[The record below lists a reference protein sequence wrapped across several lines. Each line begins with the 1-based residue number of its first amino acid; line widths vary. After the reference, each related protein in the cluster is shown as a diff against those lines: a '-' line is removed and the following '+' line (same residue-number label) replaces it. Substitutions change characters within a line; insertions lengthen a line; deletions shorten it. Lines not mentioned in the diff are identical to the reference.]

1 MMDYSFC
8 FGIDLIITM
17 LIIFMLV
24 LGIYVF
30 RNGPIMSGII
40 ATLTGIIVVYMAM
53 TTLYEDVL
61 QQDAA
66 AYRYKIAIEEN
77 LDDGFSQHFYEELDD
92 DGRAAIINSIK
103 NADLVRGKLGVQYGY
118 GAKDTEQ
125 HYIRLYLDT
134 LLRLYFLPLI
144 LPIIVLPML
153 IAGGYKLATI
163 SIRSYDAAKKE
174 KESLEKELSQIT
186 AKVNQGWEDYS
197 KVSREIQKKE
207 EINREMTNVQEQLD
221 EKEREFSRLK
231 FEMENYKNTPKYLDY
246 MHFLKDEREITQRLE
261 SLNKAYQTKKEEAQ
275 KLKEELDTIKE
286 NKKILDSRKRQK
298 KEQINKQLDDFLKEK
313 L

>member
-1 MMDYSFC
+1 MD
-8 FGIDLIITM
+8 
-17 LIIFMLV
+17 
-24 LGIYVF
+24 
-30 RNGPIMSGII
+30 N
-40 ATLTGIIVVYMAM
+40 
-53 TTLYEDVL
+53 
-61 QQDAA
+61 
-66 AYRYKIAIEEN
+66 
-77 LDDGFSQHFYEELDD
+77 GFSQHFYEEDD

-103 NADLVRGKLGVQYGY
+103 NADLIRGKLGVQYGY
-118 GAKDTEQ
+118 GAKDTER

-134 LLRLYFLPLI
+134 LLRLYFLPLF

-163 SIRSYDAAKKE
+163 SIRSYDAVKKE
-174 KESLEKELSQIT
+174 KESLEKELSQIKV
-186 AKVNQGWEDYS
+186 KVNQGWEDYS

-221 EKEREFSRLK
+221 EKEMEFSRLK
-231 FEMENYKNTPKYLDY
+231 FEMENYKNTPKYVDY
-246 MHFLKDEREITQRLE
+246 MHYLKDEKEITQKLE
-261 SLNKAYQTKKEEAQ
+261 SLNKAYQSKKEEAQ

-286 NKKILDSRKRQK
+286 NKRILDSRKRQK

>member
-77 LDDGFSQHFYEELDD
+77 LDDGFSQHFTKSWMMMVAPLLSIPSRMQTWCEVNWVYSTVME
-92 DGRAAIINSIK
+92 RRIRNSITS
-103 NADLVRGKLGVQYGY
+103 DCIWTR
-118 GAKDTEQ
+118 
-125 HYIRLYLDT
+125 
-134 LLRLYFLPLI
+134 
-144 LPIIVLPML
+144 
-153 IAGGYKLATI
+153 
-163 SIRSYDAAKKE
+163 
-174 KESLEKELSQIT
+174 
-186 AKVNQGWEDYS
+186 YS
-197 KVSREIQKKE
+197 
-207 EINREMTNVQEQLD
+207 
-221 EKEREFSRLK
+221 
-231 FEMENYKNTPKYLDY
+231 
-246 MHFLKDEREITQRLE
+246 
-261 SLNKAYQTKKEEAQ
+261 
-275 KLKEELDTIKE
+275 
-286 NKKILDSRKRQK
+286 
-298 KEQINKQLDDFLKEK
+298 DFTSCR
-313 L
+313 

>member
-17 LIIFMLV
+17 LIIFMLA

-40 ATLTGIIVVYMAM
+40 AMLTGMIVIYMAM
-53 TTLYEDVL
+53 TTFYEDVL
-61 QQDAA
+61 QQDAV

-77 LDDGFSQHFYEELDD
+77 LDNGFSQHFYEEDD

-103 NADLVRGKLGVQYGY
+103 NADLIRGKLGVQYGY
-118 GAKDTEQ
+118 GAKDTER

-134 LLRLYFLPLI
+134 LFRLYFLPLV

-153 IAGGYKLATI
+153 IAGGYRLVTI
-163 SIRSYDAAKKE
+163 SIRSYDAVKKE
-174 KESLEKELSQIT
+174 KESLEKELSQIKV
-186 AKVNQGWEDYS
+186 KVNQGWEDYS

-221 EKEREFSRLK
+221 EKEMEFSRLK
-231 FEMENYKNTPKYLDY
+231 FEMENYKNTPKYVDY
-246 MHFLKDEREITQRLE
+246 MHYLKDEREITQKLE

-286 NKKILDSRKRQK
+286 NKRILDSRKRQK

>member
-1 MMDYSFC
+1 MMDYSFF
-8 FGIDLIITM
+8 FGIDLMITM
-17 LIIFMLV
+17 LIIFMLS
-24 LGIYVF
+24 LGIYVL
-30 RNGPIMSGII
+30 RNGTFMSGII
-40 ATLTGIIVVYMAM
+40 ATLIGIIVIYMAM
-53 TTLYEDVL
+53 TTSYEDVL

-66 AYRYKIAIEEN
+66 MYRYKIAIEEN
-77 LDDGFSQHFYEELDD
+77 LDNGFSQHYYEELDD

-103 NADLVRGKLGVQYGY
+103 NADLIRGKLGVQYGY
-118 GAKDTEQ
+118 GAKDTER

-134 LLRLYFLPLI
+134 LLRLYFLPLV

-153 IAGGYKLATI
+153 IAGGYRLATI
-163 SIRSYDAAKKE
+163 SIRSYDAVKKG

-186 AKVNQGWEDYS
+186 AKVNQGREDYS

-231 FEMENYKNTPKYLDY
+231 FEIENYRTTQKYVDY
-246 MHFLKDEREITQRLE
+246 MHYLKDEREITQRLE

-275 KLKEELDTIKE
+275 KLKGELDTIIE
-286 NKKILDSRKRQK
+286 NKRILDSRKRQK

>member
-17 LIIFMLV
+17 LIIFMLA

-40 ATLTGIIVVYMAM
+40 ATLTGMIVVYMAM
-53 TTLYEDVL
+53 TMPYEDAL
-61 QQDAA
+61 QQDAT

-77 LDDGFSQHFYEELDD
+77 LDNGFSQHFYEEDD
-92 DGRAAIINSIK
+92 DDRAAIINSIK

-186 AKVNQGWEDYS
+186 AKV
-197 KVSREIQKKE
+197 SREIQKKE

-246 MHFLKDEREITQRLE
+246 MHFLRDEKEITQRLE
-261 SLNKAYQTKKEEAQ
+261 SLNRAYQTKKEEAQ

-286 NKKILDSRKRQK
+286 NKKILDSRKKQK

>member
-17 LIIFMLV
+17 LIIFMLA

-40 ATLTGIIVVYMAM
+40 AMLTGMIVIYMAM
-53 TTLYEDVL
+53 TTFYEDVL
-61 QQDAA
+61 QQDAV

-77 LDDGFSQHFYEELDD
+77 LDNGFSQHFYEEGD
-92 DGRAAIINSIK
+92 DGRAAIINSIE
-103 NADLVRGKLGVQYGY
+103 NADLIRGKLGVQYGY
-118 GAKDTEQ
+118 GAKDTER

-134 LLRLYFLPLI
+134 LFRLYFLPLV

-153 IAGGYKLATI
+153 IAGGYRLVTI
-163 SIRSYDAAKKE
+163 SIRSYDAVKKE
-174 KESLEKELSQIT
+174 KESLEKELSQIKV
-186 AKVNQGWEDYS
+186 KVNQGWEDYS

-207 EINREMTNVQEQLD
+207 EINRGMTNVQEQLD
-221 EKEREFSRLK
+221 EKEMEFSRLK
-231 FEMENYKNTPKYLDY
+231 FEMENYKNTPKYVDY
-246 MHFLKDEREITQRLE
+246 MHYLKDEREITQRLE

>member
-1 MMDYSFC
+1 MMDYSFF
-8 FGIDLIITM
+8 FGIDLMITM
-17 LIIFMLV
+17 LIIFMLS
-24 LGIYVF
+24 LGIYVL
-30 RNGPIMSGII
+30 RNGTFMSGII
-40 ATLTGIIVVYMAM
+40 ATLIGIIVIYMAM
-53 TTLYEDVL
+53 TTFYEDVL

-66 AYRYKIAIEEN
+66 MYRYKIAIEEN
-77 LDDGFSQHFYEELDD
+77 LDNGFSQHFYELDD
-92 DGRAAIINSIK
+92 DGRAAIINSVK
-103 NADLVRGKLGVQYGY
+103 NADLMRGKLGVQYGY
-118 GAKDTEQ
+118 GAKDTER

-134 LLRLYFLPLI
+134 LLRLYFLPLV

-163 SIRSYDAAKKE
+163 SIRSYDAVKKQ

-207 EINREMTNVQEQLD
+207 EINREMTNLQEQLD
-221 EKEREFSRLK
+221 EKEMEFSRLK
-231 FEMENYKNTPKYLDY
+231 FEMENYKNTSKYVDY
-246 MHFLKDEREITQRLE
+246 MHYLKNEREITQRLE
-261 SLNKAYQTKKEEAQ
+261 SLNKAYQIKKEEAQ

-286 NKKILDSRKRQK
+286 NKRILDSRKRQK

>member
-17 LIIFMLV
+17 LIIFMLA

-30 RNGPIMSGII
+30 RNGPFMSGII
-40 ATLTGIIVVYMAM
+40 AMLTGMIVIYMAM
-53 TTLYEDVL
+53 TTFYEDVL
-61 QQDAA
+61 QQDAV

-77 LDDGFSQHFYEELDD
+77 LDNGFSQHFYEEDD

-103 NADLVRGKLGVQYGY
+103 NADLIRGKLGVQYGY
-118 GAKDTEQ
+118 GAKDTER

-134 LLRLYFLPLI
+134 LLRLYFLPLF

-163 SIRSYDAAKKE
+163 SIRSYDAVKKE
-174 KESLEKELSQIT
+174 KESLEKELSQIKV
-186 AKVNQGWEDYS
+186 KVNQGWEDYS

-221 EKEREFSRLK
+221 EKEMEFSRLK
-231 FEMENYKNTPKYLDY
+231 FEMENYKNTPKYVDY
-246 MHFLKDEREITQRLE
+246 MHYLKDEKEITQKLE
-261 SLNKAYQTKKEEAQ
+261 SLNKAYQSKKEEAQ

-286 NKKILDSRKRQK
+286 NKRILDSRKRQK

>member
-8 FGIDLIITM
+8 FSIDLIITM
-17 LIIFMLV
+17 LIIFTLA

-53 TTLYEDVL
+53 TTLYEDAL
-61 QQDAA
+61 QQDAI

-77 LDDGFSQHFYEELDD
+77 LDNGFSQHFYEKDD

-103 NADLVRGKLGVQYGY
+103 NADLMRGKLGVQYGY

-134 LLRLYFLPLI
+134 LLRLYFLPLV

-163 SIRSYDAAKKE
+163 SIRSYDAVKKQ
-174 KESLEKELSQIT
+174 KESLEEELSQIT

-197 KVSREIQKKE
+197 KVSHEIQKKE

-246 MHFLKDEREITQRLE
+246 MHFLRDEREITQRLE
-261 SLNKAYQTKKEEAQ
+261 SLNKAYQQKKEEAQ
-275 KLKEELDTIKE
+275 KLKEELDTIIE
-286 NKKILDSRKRQK
+286 NKRILDSRKRQK
-298 KEQINKQLDDFLKEK
+298 KEQINKQLDNFLKEK

>member
-17 LIIFMLV
+17 LIIFMLA

-40 ATLTGIIVVYMAM
+40 AMLTGMIVIYMAM
-53 TTLYEDVL
+53 TTFYEDVL
-61 QQDAA
+61 QQDAV

-77 LDDGFSQHFYEELDD
+77 LDNGFSQHFYEEDD

-103 NADLVRGKLGVQYGY
+103 NADLIRGKLGVQYGY
-118 GAKDTEQ
+118 GAKDTER

-134 LLRLYFLPLI
+134 LLRLYFLPLV
-144 LPIIVLPML
+144 LPIIVLPIL
-153 IAGGYKLATI
+153 IAGGYKLVTI
-163 SIRSYDAAKKE
+163 SIRSYDAVKKE

-207 EINREMTNVQEQLD
+207 EINREMTNLQEQLD
-221 EKEREFSRLK
+221 EKEMEFSRLK
-231 FEMENYKNTPKYLDY
+231 FEIENYKTTTKYVDY
-246 MHFLKDEREITQRLE
+246 MRFLKDEREITQRLE
-261 SLNKAYQTKKEEAQ
+261 SLNRTYQTKKEEAQ
-275 KLKEELDTIKE
+275 KLKEELDTITE
-286 NKKILDSRKRQK
+286 NKRILDSRKRQK

>member
-17 LIIFMLV
+17 LIIFMLA

-40 ATLTGIIVVYMAM
+40 AMLTGMIVIYMAM
-53 TTLYEDVL
+53 TTFYEDVL
-61 QQDAA
+61 QQDAV

-77 LDDGFSQHFYEELDD
+77 LDNGFSQHFYEEDD

-103 NADLVRGKLGVQYGY
+103 NADLIRGKLGVQYGY
-118 GAKDTEQ
+118 GAKDTER

-134 LLRLYFLPLI
+134 LLRLYFLPLV

-153 IAGGYKLATI
+153 IAGGYRLATI
-163 SIRSYDAAKKE
+163 SIRSYDAVKKE
-174 KESLEKELSQIT
+174 KESVEKELSQLT

-207 EINREMTNVQEQLD
+207 EINREMTNLQEQLN
-221 EKEREFSRLK
+221 EKEMEFSRLK
-231 FEMENYKNTPKYLDY
+231 FEMENYKTTQKYLDY
-246 MHFLKDEREITQRLE
+246 MHFLRNEREITQRLE
-261 SLNKAYQTKKEEAQ
+261 SLNKEYQVKKEEAQ
-275 KLKEELDTIKE
+275 KLKEELDTLKE
-286 NKKILDSRKRQK
+286 NKRILDGRKRQK

>member
-8 FGIDLIITM
+8 FSIDLIITM
-17 LIIFMLV
+17 LIIFTLA

-53 TTLYEDVL
+53 TTLYEDAL
-61 QQDAA
+61 QQDAI

-77 LDDGFSQHFYEELDD
+77 LDNGFSQHFYEKDD

-103 NADLVRGKLGVQYGY
+103 NADLMRGKLGVQYGY

-134 LLRLYFLPLI
+134 LLRLYFLPLV

-163 SIRSYDAAKKE
+163 SIRSYDAVKKQ
-174 KESLEKELSQIT
+174 KESLEEELSQIT

-197 KVSREIQKKE
+197 KVSHEIQKKE

-231 FEMENYKNTPKYLDY
+231 FEMENYKTTPKYVDY
-246 MHFLKDEREITQRLE
+246 MRFLKDEREITQRLE
-261 SLNKAYQTKKEEAQ
+261 SLNKAYQQKKEEAQ
-275 KLKEELDTIKE
+275 KLKEEMDTIIE
-286 NKKILDSRKRQK
+286 NKRILDSRKRQK

>member
-17 LIIFMLV
+17 LIIFMLA

-40 ATLTGIIVVYMAM
+40 AMLTGMIVIYMAM
-53 TTLYEDVL
+53 TTFYEDVL
-61 QQDAA
+61 QQDAV

-77 LDDGFSQHFYEELDD
+77 LDNGFSQHFYEEDD

-103 NADLVRGKLGVQYGY
+103 NADLIRGKLGVQYGY
-118 GAKDTEQ
+118 GAKDTER

-134 LLRLYFLPLI
+134 LLRLYFLPLF

-163 SIRSYDAAKKE
+163 SIRSYDAVKKE
-174 KESLEKELSQIT
+174 KESLEKELSQIKV
-186 AKVNQGWEDYS
+186 KVNQGWEDYS

-221 EKEREFSRLK
+221 EKEMEFSRLK
-231 FEMENYKNTPKYLDY
+231 FEMENYKNTPKYVDY
-246 MHFLKDEREITQRLE
+246 MHYLKDEKEITQKLE
-261 SLNKAYQTKKEEAQ
+261 SLNKAYQSKKEEAQ

-286 NKKILDSRKRQK
+286 NKRILDSRKRQK
-298 KEQINKQLDDFLKEK
+298 KNR
-313 L
+313 

>member
-8 FGIDLIITM
+8 FSIDLIITM
-17 LIIFMLV
+17 LIIFTLA

-53 TTLYEDVL
+53 TTLYEDAL
-61 QQDAA
+61 QQDAT

-77 LDDGFSQHFYEELDD
+77 LDNGFSQHFYEEDD
-92 DGRAAIINSIK
+92 DSRAAIINSIK
-103 NADLVRGKLGVQYGY
+103 NADLIRGKLGVQYGY

-134 LLRLYFLPLI
+134 LFRLYFLPLV

-153 IAGGYKLATI
+153 IAGGYKLATL

-186 AKVNQGWEDYS
+186 AKVNQGREDYS

-207 EINREMTNVQEQLD
+207 EINREMTNLQEQLD
-221 EKEREFSRLK
+221 EKEMEFSRLK
-231 FEMENYKNTPKYLDY
+231 FEMENYKTTPKYVDY
-246 MHFLKDEREITQRLE
+246 MHYLKDEREITQRLE

-275 KLKEELDTIKE
+275 KLKGELDTIIE
-286 NKKILDSRKRQK
+286 NKRILDSRKRQK

>member
-17 LIIFMLV
+17 LIIFMLA

-40 ATLTGIIVVYMAM
+40 AMLTGMIVIYMAM
-53 TTLYEDVL
+53 TTFYEDVL
-61 QQDAA
+61 QQDAV

-77 LDDGFSQHFYEELDD
+77 LDNGFSQHFYEEDD
-92 DGRAAIINSIK
+92 DGRAAIINSIE
-103 NADLVRGKLGVQYGY
+103 NADLIRGKLGVQYGY
-118 GAKDTEQ
+118 GAKDTER

-134 LLRLYFLPLI
+134 LFRLYFLPLV

-153 IAGGYKLATI
+153 IAGGYRLVTI
-163 SIRSYDAAKKE
+163 SIRSYDAVKKE
-174 KESLEKELSQIT
+174 KESLEKELSQIKV
-186 AKVNQGWEDYS
+186 KVNQGWEDYS

-207 EINREMTNVQEQLD
+207 EINRGMTNVQEQLD
-221 EKEREFSRLK
+221 EKEMEFSRLK
-231 FEMENYKNTPKYLDY
+231 FEMENYKNTPKYVDY
-246 MHFLKDEREITQRLE
+246 MHYLKDEREITQKLE
-261 SLNKAYQTKKEEAQ
+261 SLNKAYQAKKEEAQ

-286 NKKILDSRKRQK
+286 NKRILDSRKRQK

>member
-17 LIIFMLV
+17 LIIFMLA

-40 ATLTGIIVVYMAM
+40 AMLTGMIVIYMAM
-53 TTLYEDVL
+53 TTFYEDVL
-61 QQDAA
+61 QQDAV

-77 LDDGFSQHFYEELDD
+77 LDNGFSQHFYEEDD

-103 NADLVRGKLGVQYGY
+103 NADLIRGKLGVQYGY
-118 GAKDTEQ
+118 GAKDTER

-134 LLRLYFLPLI
+134 LFRLYFLPLV

-153 IAGGYKLATI
+153 IAGGYRLVTI
-163 SIRSYDAAKKE
+163 SIRSYDAVKKE
-174 KESLEKELSQIT
+174 KESLEKELSQIKV
-186 AKVNQGWEDYS
+186 KVNQGWEDYS

-221 EKEREFSRLK
+221 EKEMEFSRLK
-231 FEMENYKNTPKYLDY
+231 FEMENYKNTPKYVDY
-246 MHFLKDEREITQRLE
+246 MHYLKDEREITQKLE

-286 NKKILDSRKRQK
+286 NKRILDSRKRQK
-298 KEQINKQLDDFLKEK
+298 KEQINKQLDDFLNKK

>member
-17 LIIFMLV
+17 LIIFMLA

-30 RNGPIMSGII
+30 RNGPIMSGVI
-40 ATLTGIIVVYMAM
+40 AMLTGTIVIYMAM
-53 TTLYEDVL
+53 TTFYEDIL
-61 QQDAA
+61 QQDAV

-77 LDDGFSQHFYEELDD
+77 LDNGFSQHFYEEDD

-103 NADLVRGKLGVQYGY
+103 NADLIRGKLGVQYGY
-118 GAKDTEQ
+118 GAKDTER

-134 LLRLYFLPLI
+134 LFRLYFLPLV
-144 LPIIVLPML
+144 LPIIVLPLL
-153 IAGGYKLATI
+153 IAGGYRLVTI
-163 SIRSYDAAKKE
+163 SIRSYDEVKKE
-174 KESLEKELSQIT
+174 KESLEKELSQIKV
-186 AKVNQGWEDYS
+186 KVNQGWEDYS

-221 EKEREFSRLK
+221 EKEMEFSRLK
-231 FEMENYKNTPKYLDY
+231 FEMENYKNTPKYVDY
-246 MHFLKDEREITQRLE
+246 RHYLKDEREITQRLE

-286 NKKILDSRKRQK
+286 NKRILDSRKRQK

>member
-1 MMDYSFC
+1 MMDYSFF
-8 FGIDLIITM
+8 FGIDLMITM
-17 LIIFMLV
+17 LIIFMLS
-24 LGIYVF
+24 LGIYVL
-30 RNGPIMSGII
+30 RNGTFMSGII
-40 ATLTGIIVVYMAM
+40 ATLIGIIVIYMAM
-53 TTLYEDVL
+53 TTSYEDVL

-66 AYRYKIAIEEN
+66 MYRYKIAIEEN
-77 LDDGFSQHFYEELDD
+77 LDNGFSQHYYEELDD

-103 NADLVRGKLGVQYGY
+103 NADLMRGKLGVQYGY
-118 GAKDTEQ
+118 GAKDTER

-134 LLRLYFLPLI
+134 LLRLYFLPLV

-153 IAGGYKLATI
+153 IAGGYRLATI
-163 SIRSYDAAKKE
+163 SIRSYDAVKKE

-186 AKVNQGWEDYS
+186 AKVNQGREDYS

-207 EINREMTNVQEQLD
+207 EINREMTNLQEQLD

-231 FEMENYKNTPKYLDY
+231 FEIENYRTTQKYVDY

-275 KLKEELDTIKE
+275 KLKGELDTIIE
-286 NKKILDSRKRQK
+286 NKRILDSRKKQK
-298 KEQINKQLDDFLKEK
+298 KEQINKQLYDFLKEK

>member
-17 LIIFMLV
+17 LIIFMLA

-40 ATLTGIIVVYMAM
+40 AMLTGMIVIYMAM
-53 TTLYEDVL
+53 TTFYEDVL
-61 QQDAA
+61 QQDAV

-77 LDDGFSQHFYEELDD
+77 LDNGFSQHFYEEDD

-103 NADLVRGKLGVQYGY
+103 NADLIRGKLGVQYGY
-118 GAKDTEQ
+118 GAKDTER

-134 LLRLYFLPLI
+134 LLRLYFLPLF

-163 SIRSYDAAKKE
+163 SIRSYDAVKKE
-174 KESLEKELSQIT
+174 KESLEKELSQIKV
-186 AKVNQGWEDYS
+186 KVNQGWEDYS

-221 EKEREFSRLK
+221 EKEMEFSRLK
-231 FEMENYKNTPKYLDY
+231 FEMENYKNTPKYVDY
-246 MHFLKDEREITQRLE
+246 MHYLKDEKEITQKLE
-261 SLNKAYQTKKEEAQ
+261 SLNKAYQSKKEEAQ

-286 NKKILDSRKRQK
+286 NKRILDSRKRQK

>member
-17 LIIFMLV
+17 LIIFMLA

-40 ATLTGIIVVYMAM
+40 ATLTGMIVVYMAM
-53 TTLYEDVL
+53 TMPYEDAL
-61 QQDAA
+61 QQDAT

-77 LDDGFSQHFYEELDD
+77 LDNGFSQHFYEEDD

-134 LLRLYFLPLI
+134 LLRLYFLPLV

-163 SIRSYDAAKKE
+163 SIRSYDAVKKE
-174 KESLEKELSQIT
+174 KESVEKELSQLT
-186 AKVNQGWEDYS
+186 AKVNQGWKDYS

-207 EINREMTNVQEQLD
+207 EINREMTNLQEQLD

-231 FEMENYKNTPKYLDY
+231 FEIENYKTTKKYVDY

-261 SLNKAYQTKKEEAQ
+261 SLNKTYQTKKEEAQ
-275 KLKEELDTIKE
+275 KLKKELDTITE
-286 NKKILDSRKRQK
+286 NKRILDSQKRQK

>member
-8 FGIDLIITM
+8 FSIDLIITM
-17 LIIFMLV
+17 LIIFTLA

-53 TTLYEDVL
+53 TTLYEDAL
-61 QQDAA
+61 QQDAI

-77 LDDGFSQHFYEELDD
+77 LDNGFSQHFYEKDD

-103 NADLVRGKLGVQYGY
+103 NADLMRGKLGVQYGY

-134 LLRLYFLPLI
+134 LLRLYFLPLV

-163 SIRSYDAAKKE
+163 SIRSYDAVKKQ
-174 KESLEKELSQIT
+174 KESLEEELSQIT

-231 FEMENYKNTPKYLDY
+231 FEMENYKTTPKYVDY
-246 MHFLKDEREITQRLE
+246 MRFLKDEREITQRLE
-261 SLNKAYQTKKEEAQ
+261 SLNKAYQQKKEEAQ
-275 KLKEELDTIKE
+275 KLKEELDTIIE
-286 NKKILDSRKRQK
+286 NKRILDSRKRQK

>member
-1 MMDYSFC
+1 MMDYSFF
-8 FGIDLIITM
+8 FGIDLMISM
-17 LIIFMLV
+17 LIIFMLS

-30 RNGPIMSGII
+30 RNGTFMSGII
-40 ATLTGIIVVYMAM
+40 AMLTGIIVIYMAM
-53 TTLYEDVL
+53 TTFYEDVL

-66 AYRYKIAIEEN
+66 MYRYKIAIEEN
-77 LDDGFSQHFYEELDD
+77 LDNGFSQHFYELDD

-103 NADLVRGKLGVQYGY
+103 NADLMRGKLGVQYGY

-134 LLRLYFLPLI
+134 LLRLYFLPLV

-163 SIRSYDAAKKE
+163 SIRSYDAVKKQ
-174 KESLEKELSQIT
+174 KESLEEELSQIT

-197 KVSREIQKKE
+197 KVSCEIQKKE
-207 EINREMTNVQEQLD
+207 KINREMTNVQEQLD

-231 FEMENYKNTPKYLDY
+231 FEMENYKTTPKYVDY
-246 MHFLKDEREITQRLE
+246 MRFLKDEREITQRLE
-261 SLNKAYQTKKEEAQ
+261 SLNKAYQQKKEEAQ
-275 KLKEELDTIKE
+275 KLKEELDTIIE
-286 NKKILDSRKRQK
+286 NKRILDSRKRQK

>member
-8 FGIDLIITM
+8 FSIDLIITM
-17 LIIFMLV
+17 LIIFTLA

-53 TTLYEDVL
+53 TTLYEDAL
-61 QQDAA
+61 QQDAI

-77 LDDGFSQHFYEELDD
+77 LDNGFSQHFYEKDD

-103 NADLVRGKLGVQYGY
+103 NADLMRGKLGVQYGY

-134 LLRLYFLPLI
+134 LLRLYFLPLV

-163 SIRSYDAAKKE
+163 SIRSYDAVKKQ
-174 KESLEKELSQIT
+174 KESLEEELSQIT

-197 KVSREIQKKE
+197 KVSHEIQKKE

-231 FEMENYKNTPKYLDY
+231 FEMENYKTTPKYVDY
-246 MHFLKDEREITQRLE
+246 MRFLKDEREITQRLE
-261 SLNKAYQTKKEEAQ
+261 SLNKAYQQKKEEAQ
-275 KLKEELDTIKE
+275 KLKEELDTIIE
-286 NKKILDSRKRQK
+286 NKRILDSRKRQK
-298 KEQINKQLDDFLKEK
+298 KEQINKQLDNFLKEK

>member
-17 LIIFMLV
+17 LIIFMLA

-40 ATLTGIIVVYMAM
+40 AMLTGMIVIYMAM
-53 TTLYEDVL
+53 TTFYEDVL
-61 QQDAA
+61 QQDAV

-77 LDDGFSQHFYEELDD
+77 LDNGFSQHFYEEDD

-103 NADLVRGKLGVQYGY
+103 NADLIRGKLGVQYGY
-118 GAKDTEQ
+118 GAKDTER

-134 LLRLYFLPLI
+134 LLRLYFLPLV

-153 IAGGYKLATI
+153 IAGGYRLATI
-163 SIRSYDAAKKE
+163 SIRSYDAVKKE
-174 KESLEKELSQIT
+174 KESVEKELSQLT

-207 EINREMTNVQEQLD
+207 EINREMTNLQEQLN
-221 EKEREFSRLK
+221 EKEMEFSRLK
-231 FEMENYKNTPKYLDY
+231 FEMENYKTTQKYLDY
-246 MHFLKDEREITQRLE
+246 MHFLRNEREITQRLE
-261 SLNKAYQTKKEEAQ
+261 SLNKEYQVKKGEAQ
-275 KLKEELDTIKE
+275 KLKEELDTLKE
-286 NKKILDSRKRQK
+286 NKRILDGRKRQK

>member
-17 LIIFMLV
+17 LIIFMLA

-40 ATLTGIIVVYMAM
+40 AMLTGMIVIYMAM
-53 TTLYEDVL
+53 TTFYEDVL
-61 QQDAA
+61 QQDAV

-77 LDDGFSQHFYEELDD
+77 LDNGFSQHFYEEDD
-92 DGRAAIINSIK
+92 DGRAAIINSIE
-103 NADLVRGKLGVQYGY
+103 NADLIRGKLGVQYGY
-118 GAKDTEQ
+118 GAKDTER

-134 LLRLYFLPLI
+134 LLRLYFLPLV

-153 IAGGYKLATI
+153 IAGGYRLVTI

-186 AKVNQGWEDYS
+186 AKVNQGWKDYS

-207 EINREMTNVQEQLD
+207 EINREMTNLQEQLD
-221 EKEREFSRLK
+221 GKEMEFSRLK
-231 FEMENYKNTPKYLDY
+231 FEMENYKNTPKYVDY
-246 MHFLKDEREITQRLE
+246 MHYLKDEKEITQRLE

-286 NKKILDSRKRQK
+286 NKRILDSRKRQK

>member
-17 LIIFMLV
+17 LIIFMLA

-40 ATLTGIIVVYMAM
+40 AMLTGMIVIYMAM
-53 TTLYEDVL
+53 TTFYEDVL
-61 QQDAA
+61 QQDAV

-77 LDDGFSQHFYEELDD
+77 LDNGFSQHFYEEDD
-92 DGRAAIINSIK
+92 DGRAAIINSIE
-103 NADLVRGKLGVQYGY
+103 NADLIRGKLGVQYGY
-118 GAKDTEQ
+118 GAKDTER

-134 LLRLYFLPLI
+134 LFRLYFLPLV

-153 IAGGYKLATI
+153 IAGGYRLVTI
-163 SIRSYDAAKKE
+163 SIRSYDAVKKE
-174 KESLEKELSQIT
+174 KESLEKELSQIKV
-186 AKVNQGWEDYS
+186 KVNQGWEDYS

-207 EINREMTNVQEQLD
+207 EINRGMTNVQEQLD
-221 EKEREFSRLK
+221 EKEMEFSRLK
-231 FEMENYKNTPKYLDY
+231 FEMENYKNTPKYVDY
-246 MHFLKDEREITQRLE
+246 MHYLKDEREITQKLE

-286 NKKILDSRKRQK
+286 NKRILDSRKRHK

>member
-1 MMDYSFC
+1 MIDYSFF
-8 FGIDLIITM
+8 FGIDLMITM
-17 LIIFMLV
+17 LIIFMLS
-24 LGIYVF
+24 LGIYVL
-30 RNGPIMSGII
+30 RNGTFMSGII
-40 ATLTGIIVVYMAM
+40 ATLIGIIVIYMAM
-53 TTLYEDVL
+53 TTSYEDVL

-66 AYRYKIAIEEN
+66 MYRYKIAIEEN
-77 LDDGFSQHFYEELDD
+77 LDNGFSQHFYELDD

-103 NADLVRGKLGVQYGY
+103 NADLMRGKLGVQYGY

-134 LLRLYFLPLI
+134 LLRLYFLPLV

-163 SIRSYDAAKKE
+163 SIRSYDAVKKQ
-174 KESLEKELSQIT
+174 KESLEEELSQIT
-186 AKVNQGWEDYS
+186 AKVNQGREDYS
-197 KVSREIQKKE
+197 KVSCEIQKKE
-207 EINREMTNVQEQLD
+207 KINREMTNVQEQLD

-231 FEMENYKNTPKYLDY
+231 FEMENYKTTPKYVDY
-246 MHFLKDEREITQRLE
+246 MRFLKDEREITQRLE
-261 SLNKAYQTKKEEAQ
+261 SLNKAYQQKKEEAQ
-275 KLKEELDTIKE
+275 KLKEELDTIIE
-286 NKKILDSRKRQK
+286 NKRILDSRKRQK

>member
-1 MMDYSFC
+1 
-8 FGIDLIITM
+8 M
-17 LIIFMLV
+17 LA

-40 ATLTGIIVVYMAM
+40 AMLTGMIVIYMAM
-53 TTLYEDVL
+53 TTFYEDVL
-61 QQDAA
+61 QQDAV

-77 LDDGFSQHFYEELDD
+77 LDNGFSQHFYEEDD

-103 NADLVRGKLGVQYGY
+103 NADLIRGKLGVQYGY
-118 GAKDTEQ
+118 GAKDTER

-134 LLRLYFLPLI
+134 LLRLYFLPLF

-163 SIRSYDAAKKE
+163 SIRSYDAVKKE
-174 KESLEKELSQIT
+174 KESLEKELSQIKV
-186 AKVNQGWEDYS
+186 KVNQGWEDYS

-221 EKEREFSRLK
+221 EKEMEFSRLK
-231 FEMENYKNTPKYLDY
+231 FEMENYKNTPKYVDY
-246 MHFLKDEREITQRLE
+246 MHYLKDEKEITQKLE
-261 SLNKAYQTKKEEAQ
+261 SLNKAYQSKKEEAQ

-286 NKKILDSRKRQK
+286 NKRILDSRKRQK

>member
-17 LIIFMLV
+17 LIIFMLA

-40 ATLTGIIVVYMAM
+40 AMLTGMIVIYMAM
-53 TTLYEDVL
+53 TTFYEDVL
-61 QQDAA
+61 QQDAV

-77 LDDGFSQHFYEELDD
+77 LDNGFSQHFYEEDD
-92 DGRAAIINSIK
+92 DGRAAIINSIE
-103 NADLVRGKLGVQYGY
+103 NADLIRGKLGVQYGY
-118 GAKDTEQ
+118 GAKDTER

-134 LLRLYFLPLI
+134 LFRLYFLPLV

-153 IAGGYKLATI
+153 IAGGYRLVTI
-163 SIRSYDAAKKE
+163 SIRSYDAVKKE
-174 KESLEKELSQIT
+174 KESLEKELSQIKV
-186 AKVNQGWEDYS
+186 KVNQGWEDYS

-207 EINREMTNVQEQLD
+207 EINRRMTNVQEQLD
-221 EKEREFSRLK
+221 EKEMEFSRLK
-231 FEMENYKNTPKYLDY
+231 FEMENYKNTPKYVDY
-246 MHFLKDEREITQRLE
+246 MHYLKDEREITQKLE

-286 NKKILDSRKRQK
+286 NKRILDSRKRQK

>member
-17 LIIFMLV
+17 LIIFMLA

-40 ATLTGIIVVYMAM
+40 AMLTGMIVIYMAM
-53 TTLYEDVL
+53 TTFYEDVL
-61 QQDAA
+61 QQDAV

-77 LDDGFSQHFYEELDD
+77 LDNGFSQHFYEEDD
-92 DGRAAIINSIK
+92 DGRAAIINSIE
-103 NADLVRGKLGVQYGY
+103 NADLIRGKLGVQYGY
-118 GAKDTEQ
+118 GAKDTER

-134 LLRLYFLPLI
+134 LFRLYFLPLV

-153 IAGGYKLATI
+153 IAGGYRLVTI
-163 SIRSYDAAKKE
+163 SIRSYDAVKKE
-174 KESLEKELSQIT
+174 KESLEKELSQIKV
-186 AKVNQGWEDYS
+186 KVNQGWEDYS

-207 EINREMTNVQEQLD
+207 EINRGMTNVQEQLD
-221 EKEREFSRLK
+221 EKEMEFSRLK
-231 FEMENYKNTPKYLDY
+231 FEMENYKNTPKYVDY
-246 MHFLKDEREITQRLE
+246 MHYLKDEREITQKLE

-275 KLKEELDTIKE
+275 KLKEELNTIKE
-286 NKKILDSRKRQK
+286 NKRILDSRKRQK

>member
-17 LIIFMLV
+17 LIIFMLA

-40 ATLTGIIVVYMAM
+40 AMLTGMIVIYMAM
-53 TTLYEDVL
+53 TTFYEDVL
-61 QQDAA
+61 QQDAV

-77 LDDGFSQHFYEELDD
+77 LDNGFSQHFYEEDD
-92 DGRAAIINSIK
+92 DGRAAIINSIE
-103 NADLVRGKLGVQYGY
+103 NADLIRGKLGVQYGY
-118 GAKDTEQ
+118 GAKDTER

-134 LLRLYFLPLI
+134 LFRLYFLPLV

-153 IAGGYKLATI
+153 IAGGYRLVTI
-163 SIRSYDAAKKE
+163 SIRSYDAVKKE
-174 KESLEKELSQIT
+174 KESLEKELSQIKV
-186 AKVNQGWEDYS
+186 KVNQGWEDYS

-221 EKEREFSRLK
+221 EKEMEFSRLK
-231 FEMENYKNTPKYLDY
+231 FEMENYRTTQKYVDY
-246 MHFLKDEREITQRLE
+246 MHFLRDEREITQRLE
-261 SLNKAYQTKKEEAQ
+261 SLNRAYQTKKEEAQ

>member
-1 MMDYSFC
+1 MMDYSFF
-8 FGIDLIITM
+8 FGIDLMITM
-17 LIIFMLV
+17 LIIFMLS
-24 LGIYVF
+24 LGIYVL
-30 RNGPIMSGII
+30 RNGTFMSGII
-40 ATLTGIIVVYMAM
+40 ATLIGIIVIYMAM
-53 TTLYEDVL
+53 TTSYEDVL

-66 AYRYKIAIEEN
+66 MYRYKIAIEEN
-77 LDDGFSQHFYEELDD
+77 LDNGFSQHYYEELDD

-103 NADLVRGKLGVQYGY
+103 NADLMRGKLGVQYGY
-118 GAKDTEQ
+118 GAKDTER

-134 LLRLYFLPLI
+134 LLRLYFLPLV

-153 IAGGYKLATI
+153 IAGGYRLATI
-163 SIRSYDAAKKE
+163 SIRSYDAVKKE

-186 AKVNQGWEDYS
+186 AKVNQGREDYS

-207 EINREMTNVQEQLD
+207 EINREMTNLQEQLD

-231 FEMENYKNTPKYLDY
+231 FEIENYRTTQKYVDY

-275 KLKEELDTIKE
+275 KLKGELDTIIE
-286 NKKILDSRKRQK
+286 NKRMLDNRKRQK

>member
-17 LIIFMLV
+17 LIIFMLA

-40 ATLTGIIVVYMAM
+40 AMLTGMIVIYMAM
-53 TTLYEDVL
+53 TTFYEDVL
-61 QQDAA
+61 QQDAV

-77 LDDGFSQHFYEELDD
+77 LDNGFSQHFYEEDD
-92 DGRAAIINSIK
+92 DGRAAIINSIE
-103 NADLVRGKLGVQYGY
+103 NADLIRGKLGVQYGY
-118 GAKDTEQ
+118 GAKDTER

-134 LLRLYFLPLI
+134 LFRLYFLPLV

-153 IAGGYKLATI
+153 IAGGYRLVTI
-163 SIRSYDAAKKE
+163 SIRSYDAVKKE
-174 KESLEKELSQIT
+174 KESLEKELSQIKV
-186 AKVNQGWEDYS
+186 KVNQGWEDYS

-207 EINREMTNVQEQLD
+207 EINRGMTNVQEQLD
-221 EKEREFSRLK
+221 EKEMEFSRLK
-231 FEMENYKNTPKYLDY
+231 FEMENYKNTPKYVDY
-246 MHFLKDEREITQRLE
+246 MHYLKDEREITQKLE

-286 NKKILDSRKRQK
+286 NKRILDSRKRQK

>member
-8 FGIDLIITM
+8 FSIDLIITM
-17 LIIFMLV
+17 LIIFTLA

-53 TTLYEDVL
+53 TTLYEDAL
-61 QQDAA
+61 QQDAI

-77 LDDGFSQHFYEELDD
+77 LDNGFSQHFYEKDD

-103 NADLVRGKLGVQYGY
+103 NADLMRGKLGVQYGY

-134 LLRLYFLPLI
+134 LLRLYFLPLV

-163 SIRSYDAAKKE
+163 SIRSYDAVKKQ
-174 KESLEKELSQIT
+174 KESLEEELSQIT

-197 KVSREIQKKE
+197 KVSHEIQKKE

-231 FEMENYKNTPKYLDY
+231 FEMENYKTTPKYVDY
-246 MHFLKDEREITQRLE
+246 MRFLKDEREITQRLE
-261 SLNKAYQTKKEEAQ
+261 SLNKAYQQKKEEAQ
-275 KLKEELDTIKE
+275 KLKEELDTIIE
-286 NKKILDSRKRQK
+286 NKRILDSRKRQK

>member
-8 FGIDLIITM
+8 FDIDLIITM
-17 LIIFMLV
+17 LIIFMLA

-40 ATLTGIIVVYMAM
+40 AMLTGMIVIYMAM
-53 TTLYEDVL
+53 TTFYEDVL
-61 QQDAA
+61 QQDAV

-77 LDDGFSQHFYEELDD
+77 LDNGFSQHFYEEDD

-103 NADLVRGKLGVQYGY
+103 NADLIRGKLGVQYGY
-118 GAKDTEQ
+118 GAKDTER

-134 LLRLYFLPLI
+134 LLRLYFLPLF

-163 SIRSYDAAKKE
+163 SIRSYDAVKKE
-174 KESLEKELSQIT
+174 KESLEKELSQIKV
-186 AKVNQGWEDYS
+186 KVNQGWEDYS

-207 EINREMTNVQEQLD
+207 KINREMTNVQEQLD
-221 EKEREFSRLK
+221 EKEMEFSRLK
-231 FEMENYKNTPKYLDY
+231 FEMENYKNTPKYVDY
-246 MHFLKDEREITQRLE
+246 MHYLKDEKEITQKLE
-261 SLNKAYQTKKEEAQ
+261 SLNKAYQSKKEEAQ

-286 NKKILDSRKRQK
+286 NKRILDSRKRQK

>member
-1 MMDYSFC
+1 
-8 FGIDLIITM
+8 M
-17 LIIFMLV
+17 LIIFTLA

-53 TTLYEDVL
+53 TTLYEDAL
-61 QQDAA
+61 QQDAI

-77 LDDGFSQHFYEELDD
+77 LDNGFSQHFYEKDD

-103 NADLVRGKLGVQYGY
+103 NADLMRGKLGVQYGY

-134 LLRLYFLPLI
+134 LLRLYFLPLV

-163 SIRSYDAAKKE
+163 SIRSYDAVKKQ
-174 KESLEKELSQIT
+174 KESLEEELSQIT

-197 KVSREIQKKE
+197 KVSHEIQKKE

-231 FEMENYKNTPKYLDY
+231 FEMENYKTTPKYVDY
-246 MHFLKDEREITQRLE
+246 MRFLKDEREITQRLE
-261 SLNKAYQTKKEEAQ
+261 SLNKAYQQKKEEAQ
-275 KLKEELDTIKE
+275 KLKEELDTIIE
-286 NKKILDSRKRQK
+286 NKRILDSRKRQK